1 MVAIVIKYT
10 AEELAPKAQKF
21 YCGAG
26 LVKCQI
32 VSSEKGL
39 SRFHTE
45 EKPKEEVLKVHYIV
59 AEGEYQNAENTVE
72 FELWDDSLIDFGN
85 GKNAPASKLAAQNFM
100 ALCVAAGF
108 DSFVGDSNVLNG
120 KLLLVNHEIRKCGVI
135 EELNDYGN
143 KTPVLDENGKEQHY
157 PDESV
162 IVKRGKKFARINATQ
177 PTVAAPAVVAAP
189 VAPQPV
195 AAPVAAPV
203 APAAPAPVT
212 YVAPPAHAPAVD
224 DEIPW
229 S

>member
-1 MVAIVIKYT
+1 MVAINIKYT

-45 EKPKEEVLKVHYIV
+45 EKPKKEVLKVHYIV
-59 AEGEYQNAENTVE
+59 VEGEYINAENTAE

-120 KLLLVNHEIRKCGVI
+120 KFLLVNHEIRKGGVI
-135 EELNDYGN
+135 EEINDYGQ
-143 KTPVLDENGKEQHY
+143 KVAVLDDNGKEQHY

-162 IVKRGKKFARINATQ
+162 IVKRGKKFARINASQ
-177 PTVAAPAVVAAP
+177 PAATHVVAPISQPAAP
-189 VAPQPV
+189 VAPQHV
-195 AAPVAAPV
+195 AAPVASPAPV
-203 APAAPAPVT
+203 AYTPPPAAT
-212 YVAPPAHAPAVD
+212 APAID

-229 S
+229 A

>member
-108 DSFVGDSNVLNG
+108 DSFVADSTVLDG
-120 KLLLVNHEIRKCGVI
+120 KLLLVNHEIRKGGLI

-143 KTPVLDENGKEQHY
+143 KVPVLDENGKEQHY
-157 PDESV
+157 ADESV
-162 IVKRGKKFARINATQ
+162 IVKRGKKFTRINSNSAA
-177 PTVAAPAVVAAP
+177 VAAPAPAVVAAP
-189 VAPQPV
+189 VAPV
-195 AAPVAAPV
+195 AAPAVV

-212 YVAPPAHAPAVD
+212 YAAPAAHAPAVD